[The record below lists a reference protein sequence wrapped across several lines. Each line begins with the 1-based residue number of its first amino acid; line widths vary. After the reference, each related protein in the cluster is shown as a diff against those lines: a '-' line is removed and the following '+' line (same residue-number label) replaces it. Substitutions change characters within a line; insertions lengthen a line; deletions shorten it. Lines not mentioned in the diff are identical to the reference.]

1 MTAVFPELVNRDVT
15 KFAAAMVSVVT
26 AVVQMIDAGL
36 LTEETA
42 LKLVADVAQRFG
54 QDFDA
59 KTELEAARK
68 ESADRKAKAAASD
81 VFRNEPAD
89 LAAARAERDA
99 AGVGTKG
106 AVAAGEDGN
115 QVAA

>member
-1 MTAVFPELVNRDVT
+1 MDEAFPAFIGREWDPGYR
-15 KFAAAMVSVVT
+15 AERI
-26 AVVQMIDAGL
+26 ID
-36 LTEETA
+36 T
-42 LKLVADVAQRFG
+42 VQRFG

-68 ESADRKAKAAASD
+68 EAAARKAKAAASD

-99 AGVGTKG
+99 G
-106 AVAAGEDGN
+106 AVGAKSAVTAGEDGN

>member
-1 MTAVFPELVNRDVT
+1 MTVIALPQPFEPVPDDVLDRCD
-15 KFAAAMVSVVT
+15 
-26 AVVQMIDAGL
+26 AVVHHLSMIDAGL

-99 AGVGTKG
+99 AGLGTKG